1 MGELVS
7 VEKKEA
13 EEDHS
18 IVVMGIN
25 REEIPREFLLFLN
38 FYGNKRHNGYPFFV
52 YVNDD

>member
-25 REEIPREFLLFLN
+25 REKVHVN
-38 FYGNKRHNGYPFFV
+38 FFFF
-52 YVNDD
+52 